1 MLAIPEKASPLQ
13 DSVPLVSIGVPVY
26 NGRATLQRVL
36 DSLLAQS
43 LADFEIII
51 SDNGSTDGTST
62 LCGGYAEKDNRVRYL
77 RQKENIGVAP
87 NFKFVLEQA
96 RGKYFLWAASDDVR
110 SPDFLEENVRFLEG
124 HPAYVAST
132 SPNCF
137 EGQDPTGADLVSFS
151 IAADSVQE
159 RFSRFFEHCWKSH
172 GIFYSVV
179 RTAVLRECDI
189 VGQSFIAADW
199 GIDLFLASRGKIHR
213 SDKGLT
219 MFGLN
224 GISSRP
230 GAYRAFRNQPI
241 ELLLPFY
248 RLSRYVLG
256 LSVHFPF
263 GARLSILMTLLKLNM
278 SALWDQSYSALY
290 QFYCA
295 HLKPKR
301 KLTNLE

>member
-1 MLAIPEKASPLQ
+1 M
-13 DSVPLVSIGVPVY
+13 
-26 NGRATLQRVL
+26 QRVL
-36 DSLLAQS
+36 DSLLAQT

-51 SDNGSTDGTST
+51 SDNGSTDGTDS
-62 LCGGYAEKDNRVRYL
+62 LCQAYAEKDNRVRYI
-77 RQKENIGVAP
+77 RQKENMGAAF
-87 NFKFVLEQA
+87 NFKFVLDQA
-96 RGKYFLWAASDDVR
+96 RGRYFLWAASDDVR
-110 SPDFLEENVRFLEG
+110 SSDFLEENVPFLEV

-137 EGQDPTGADLVSFS
+137 EGQDPAGENLVSFS
-151 IAADSVQE
+151 IEADSAQE

-189 VGQSFIAADW
+189 VGQSFIAGDW

-219 MFGLN
+219 TFGLN
-224 GISSRP
+224 GISNRP

-241 ELLLPFY
+241 ELLLPLY

-256 LSVHFPF
+256 LSAHFPF

-278 SALWDQSYSALY
+278 SALWDQSFSALY
-290 QFYCA
+290 QFYCV
-295 HLKPKR
+295 HLKPSR